1 MPEKQMQILHYVQDD
16 SALGAR
22 NAYPIRNRWC
32 VVGHSSLC
40 RFFARRKLKCM
51 VKLVPRRPEPD
62 EDRLEAAHRH
72 CRLNRV
78 ELQSSDLCGCF
89 YCFAIFAPAEIS
101 EWTDDGETALCPKCP
116 IDSVIGSASGF
127 PITPE
132 FLHRM
137 HDKWF

>member
-1 MPEKQMQILHYVQDD
+1 MIAGNPVEWWPTRPYAD
-16 SALGAR
+16 SS
-22 NAYPIRNRWC
+22 P
-32 VVGHSSLC
+32 
-40 RFFARRKLKCM
+40 RRKLKCM

-62 EDRLEAAHRH
+62 EDRLKAAHRH

-101 EWTDDGETALCPKCP
+101 EWIDDGETALCPKCP
-116 IDSVIGSASGF
+116 VDSVIGSASGF